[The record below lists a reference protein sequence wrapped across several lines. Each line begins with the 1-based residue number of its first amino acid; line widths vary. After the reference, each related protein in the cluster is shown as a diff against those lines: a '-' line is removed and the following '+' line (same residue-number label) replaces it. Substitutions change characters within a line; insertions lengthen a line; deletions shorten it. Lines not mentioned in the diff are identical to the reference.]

1 MAEEETKEEATVDKI
16 TELERLLND
25 EEEVVS
31 SKGSLVDTLKEKLKS
46 KKILISLAIFLLLS
60 FLGGGYLLLKNDTV
74 IPEEKSSEL
83 DKEKIEKTEIE
94 DDASINKKEVEEI
107 NRFKQV
113 IVYPLESFF
122 IPLEFKNQNF
132 SQFVSLKLTFV
143 MSNRKLN
150 KEIDKNVAEIR
161 KQIYEILRN
170 KQSRAYIE
178 NKTKIKEM
186 LKREI
191 LTASNSLLSSG
202 EGTISDVLFTDFIIK

>member
-94 DDASINKKEVEEI
+94 DDASINKK
-107 NRFKQV
+107 R
-113 IVYPLESFF
+113 LRRSTG
-122 IPLEFKNQNF
+122 L
-132 SQFVSLKLTFV
+132 SKL
-143 MSNRKLN
+143 
-150 KEIDKNVAEIR
+150 
-161 KQIYEILRN
+161 
-170 KQSRAYIE
+170 
-178 NKTKIKEM
+178 
-186 LKREI
+186 
-191 LTASNSLLSSG
+191 
-202 EGTISDVLFTDFIIK
+202 